1 MNSRGGW
8 DCRYLATGPATGD
21 SGEVDRTELA
31 DFLRRRR
38 EQLRPGTV
46 GLPPGARRRTP
57 GLRRDEV
64 AMLAGMS
71 TDYYTRLEQA
81 RGPRPSV
88 QVLAALAR
96 ALRLTDT
103 ERDHLYH
110 LSGHQAPARGGDS
123 HVGPG
128 IVHVLSKLDD
138 TPAVVISD
146 LGEVLLQN
154 RMHTLLSGDYSQRR
168 GLDRCVPWR
177 WFTEADTRR
186 IFPEADWDA
195 MSHKHV
201 ADLRATAARRAG
213 DADVT
218 ELVARLRA
226 ASPEFERLWT
236 EHEVGS
242 GRGHTKRMIH
252 PEVGVLDLICEPL
265 LTPSATRHVLIY
277 YPAPGTDTQEKL
289 DLLRVIGTQS
299 MTSR

>member
-1 MNSRGGW
+1 M
-8 DCRYLATGPATGD
+8 
-21 SGEVDRTELA
+21 DRTELA

-38 EQLRPGTV
+38 EQLQPQTV

-64 AMLAGMS
+64 ALLAGMS

-96 ALRLTDT
+96 ALRLTDS
-103 ERDHLYH
+103 ERDHLFH

-128 IVHVLSKLDD
+128 ILHVLSKLDD

-146 LGEVLLQN
+146 LGEVLVQN
-154 RMHTLLSGDYSQRR
+154 RMHTLLSGDYTRRR
-168 GLDRCVPWR
+168 GLDRCIPWR
-177 WFTEADTRR
+177 WFTEPGSRA
-186 IFPEADWDA
+186 IFPPEDWEA

-201 ADLRATAARRAG
+201 ADLRAVSARRAG

-226 ASPEFERLWT
+226 ASPEFERLWH
-236 EHEVGS
+236 EHEVGT
-242 GRGHTKRMIH
+242 GTGHVKRMIH
-252 PEVGVLDLICEPL
+252 PEVGVLELICEPL

-277 YPAPGTDTQEKL
+277 YPAPGTDTQDKL

-299 MTSR
+299 MTGS

>member
-1 MNSRGGW
+1 M
-8 DCRYLATGPATGD
+8 
-21 SGEVDRTELA
+21 DRNELA

-38 EQLRPGTV
+38 EQLQPGTV
-46 GLPPGARRRTP
+46 GLAAGARRRTP

-128 IVHVLSKLDD
+128 ILHVLSKLDD

-146 LGEVLLQN
+146 LGEVLVQN
-154 RMHTLLSGDYSQRR
+154 RMHALLSGDYSQRR
-168 GLDRCVPWR
+168 GLERCVPWR
-177 WFTEADTRR
+177 WFTEPGMRR
-186 IFPEADWDA
+186 TFPEDDWDA

-226 ASPEFERLWT
+226 ASPEFERLWL
-236 EHEVGS
+236 EHEVGR

-252 PEVGVLDLICEPL
+252 PEVGVLELICEPL

-277 YPAPGTDTQEKL
+277 YPAPGSDTQEKL

-299 MTSR
+299 MTSH

>member
-1 MNSRGGW
+1 MNR
-8 DCRYLATGPATGD
+8 
-21 SGEVDRTELA
+21 EELA

-38 EQLRPGTV
+38 EGLQPAAV
-46 GLPPGARRRTP
+46 GLSQGARRRTP

-81 RGPRPSV
+81 RGPRPST

-96 ALRLTDT
+96 ALRFTDT

-110 LSGHQAPARGGDS
+110 LAGQQPPARGGDT
-123 HVGPG
+123 HVGPA
-128 IVHVLSKLDD
+128 ILHVLTKLDD
-138 TPAVVISD
+138 TPACVISD
-146 LGEVLLQN
+146 LGEVLVQN
-154 RMHTLLSGDYSQRR
+154 RIHVLLSGDYSQAR
-168 GLDRCVPWR
+168 GLERCIPWL
-177 WFTEADTRR
+177 WFTQPEGRR
-186 IFPEADWDA
+186 RFPQEDWDG

-226 ASPEFERLWT
+226 ESAEFEQLWN
-236 EHEVGS
+236 EHEVPKGC
-242 GRGHTKRMIH
+242 GHVKRMIH
-252 PEVGVLDLICEPL
+252 PEVGIFELVCEPL
-265 LTPSATRHVLIY
+265 LTPSATRQVLVY

-299 MTSR
+299 MSAH

>member
-1 MNSRGGW
+1 M
-8 DCRYLATGPATGD
+8 
-21 SGEVDRTELA
+21 DRNELA

-38 EQLRPGTV
+38 EQLQPSTV
-46 GLPPGARRRTP
+46 GLPQGARRRTP

-71 TDYYTRLEQA
+71 TDYYTRLERA

-110 LSGHQAPARGGDS
+110 LVGQQAPARGGDG

-128 IVHVLSKLDD
+128 ILHVLSKLDD

-146 LGEVLLQN
+146 LGEVLVQN
-154 RMHTLLSGDYSQRR
+154 RMHTLLGGDYSQRR
-168 GLDRCVPWR
+168 GLDRCIPWR
-177 WFTEADTRR
+177 WFTEPGARA
-186 IFPEADWDA
+186 ILPEEDWDV

-213 DADVT
+213 EADVT
-218 ELVARLRA
+218 ELVARLRT
-226 ASPEFERLWT
+226 ASPEFERLWN

-242 GRGHTKRMIH
+242 DGGLGKRMIH

-277 YPAPGTDTQEKL
+277 YPAPNTDTQEKL

-299 MTSR
+299 MTSH